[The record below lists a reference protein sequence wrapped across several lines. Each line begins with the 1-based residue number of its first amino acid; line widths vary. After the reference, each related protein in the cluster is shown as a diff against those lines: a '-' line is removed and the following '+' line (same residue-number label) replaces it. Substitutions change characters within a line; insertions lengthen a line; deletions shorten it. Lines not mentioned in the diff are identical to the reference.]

1 MVHCSLSA
9 VALVHSLFIV
19 MLLLKQLETLTP
31 LASLVPTPMTSISLC
46 IFIDAIVMK
55 FFSLSQLQSGA
66 SAAVNTCQWAIV
78 PLTLFHTSL
87 LLHIISETIVVYCF
101 VCTGHCDTVN
111 ILC

>member
-46 IFIDAIVMK
+46 IFIDAIAIFMK

-87 LLHIISETIVVYCF
+87 LLHIISETILLFIVLCAQV
-101 VCTGHCDTVN
+101 TVTR
-111 ILC
+111 